1 MTAYRRNKET
11 TEHPLNIEE
20 REDLRD
26 FILSNRTSSML
37 PSHGKSLG
45 GHNLEITRSADAG
58 GLRFGSRELKDCL
71 ESCSDMS
78 SHLSSDAGA
87 GFPID
92 SQVCKTL
99 GSISL
104 SDFREM
110 DLSSLAEFAQRDFA
124 RTTQPKA
131 HTSEDFYDFP
141 TSLEMQRKVLPKATG
156 PVTTGALSNKILA
169 TSDGTANLLSSGA
182 CNDGVVLQRSYAE
195 VLCQFPGV
203 IYVYDTLF
211 RAYHL
216 FKVIMTKNLIR
227 CKMWQ
232 KTLVNL

>member
-37 PSHGKSLG
+37 PSHSKNLG

-78 SHLSSDAGA
+78 SHLSSDDGA
-87 GFPID
+87 GSPID
-92 SQVCKTL
+92 TQVRKKL
-99 GSISL
+99 GLLSL
-104 SDFREM
+104 SDFTEM
-110 DLSSLAEFAQRDFA
+110 DLSSMTKFAQRDYA

-131 HTSEDFYDFP
+131 HTLEDFYDFP
-141 TSLEMQRKVLPKATG
+141 TSLENAV
-156 PVTTGALSNKILA
+156 
-169 TSDGTANLLSSGA
+169 
-182 CNDGVVLQRSYAE
+182 
-195 VLCQFPGV
+195 
-203 IYVYDTLF
+203 
-211 RAYHL
+211 
-216 FKVIMTKNLIR
+216 
-227 CKMWQ
+227 
-232 KTLVNL
+232 